1 MGLDTNYLYLPDSDG
16 ADDSKSYDNKQPLK
30 STTVSTQYEQMTL
43 SPSVVQITMDYLYVR
58 KQLLDDGADVQTDMG
73 QDVVLSIVCD
83 AYNHEAMKRRV
94 QFIRVD
100 DNCNNG

>member
-1 MGLDTNYLYLPDSDG
+1 MGLDTNYLYLPD
-16 ADDSKSYDNKQPLK
+16 DNKPQLP
-30 STTVSTQYEQMTL
+30 STNSNNAYEQMTL

-58 KQLLDDGADVQTDMG
+58 KQLLDDGVEVQTDMG

-94 QFIRVD
+94 QFVRVD